1 MNRKKWVIATLAAGM
16 AVAATA
22 CGNASDTK
30 PKEADAVQTKSAEVQ
45 ADSVEEILCGGW
57 GRAESSE
64 VTDEVKK
71 ILEKAEEDFVGSTI
85 EPEAY
90 LGSQVV
96 AGKNHAI
103 LCKVTAVVPDAKPM
117 NSIVYIYE
125 DLEGN
130 CTITDFTDI
139 PEDVDVKDLDAVWK
153 LIGTK
158 KYSPSENAED
168 KTE

>member
-30 PKEADAVQTKSAEVQ
+30 PKEADAVRTESAEVQ

-71 ILEKAEEDFVGSTI
+71 ILEKAEEELVR
-85 EPEAY
+85 
-90 LGSQVV
+90 
-96 AGKNHAI
+96 
-103 LCKVTAVVPDAKPM
+103 
-117 NSIVYIYE
+117 IYKQ
-125 DLEGN
+125 LRG
-130 CTITDFTDI
+130 
-139 PEDVDVKDLDAVWK
+139 
-153 LIGTK
+153 GR
-158 KYSPSENAED
+158 
-168 KTE
+168 